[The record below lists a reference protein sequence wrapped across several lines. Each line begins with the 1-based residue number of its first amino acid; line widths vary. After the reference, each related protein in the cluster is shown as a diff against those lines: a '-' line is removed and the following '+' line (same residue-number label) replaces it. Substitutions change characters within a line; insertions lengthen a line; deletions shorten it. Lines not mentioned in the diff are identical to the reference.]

1 MIIVLPFLGHLS
13 YLICIKL
20 RYLIHKFYPYVDLKG
35 VFRRGFSIWNLFDFK
50 DKMPLECKS
59 SIIYYIKCNKCGPSL
74 AYLGKTKNTIY
85 ERFYGSNG
93 HLNPETKQSALHSQI
108 SETGDPEREFV
119 FKDLNILSTCLHDI
133 WLRYME
139 SIMPKLGKKQSLNTQ
154 DYSFPLR
161 LFCFFS
167 FLSSSF

>member
-59 SIIYYIKCNKCGPSL
+59 SIIYYIINEISLGP
-74 AYLGKTKNTIY
+74 
-85 ERFYGSNG
+85 
-93 HLNPETKQSALHSQI
+93 
-108 SETGDPEREFV
+108 V
-119 FKDLNILSTCLHDI
+119 
-133 WLRYME
+133 
-139 SIMPKLGKKQSLNTQ
+139 
-154 DYSFPLR
+154 
-161 LFCFFS
+161 
-167 FLSSSF
+167 